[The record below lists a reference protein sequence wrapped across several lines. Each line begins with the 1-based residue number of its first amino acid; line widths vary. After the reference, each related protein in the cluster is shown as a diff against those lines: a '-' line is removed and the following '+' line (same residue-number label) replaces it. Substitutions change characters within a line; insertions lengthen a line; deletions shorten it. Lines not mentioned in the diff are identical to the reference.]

1 MSTFK
6 NIFLVLTI
14 VAQLAA
20 IIFAFVNI
28 SVTFFILGVYI
39 LSLIMLFGL
48 LIKERR
54 KEKEEE
60 NQHDYRH
67 Y

>member
-1 MSTFK
+1 MNTLK
-6 NIFLVLTI
+6 NVFLVLTI
-14 VAQLAA
+14 VAQLAT
-20 IIFAFVNI
+20 IVFAFVNV
-28 SVTFFILGVYI
+28 SVTFFILGVYA
-39 LSLIMLFGL
+39 LSLATLFGL
-48 LIKERR
+48 LIKEHR